1 MYVVLRSESSSCLKN
16 NLATVSWHHKNFI
29 QNVNKVQYLWNIGNF
44 WGKFIVHPWIS
55 QDFNFQFL
63 WIYVMRM
70 VETTENFEKLIVQV
84 PRILFKMSSHR
95 DYSSSRSS
103 SSSRSYEDDYYPS
116 SKRSRDSSNYSTSS
130 SAARRSSARFRC
142 EMCDVSVESKAIYE
156 THLTSQDHLRYGAV
170 HKWRH
175 AKRGS
180 KLMA

>member
-1 MYVVLRSESSSCLKN
+1 MTSQEFYTKCKQSPIFMKYWKFLRKIHRPSLNISRSN
-16 NLATVSWHHKNFI
+16 NLA
-29 QNVNKVQYLWNIGNF
+29 
-44 WGKFIVHPWIS
+44 

-116 SKRSRDSSNYSTSS
+116 SKRSRDSSSYSTSS

-156 THLTSQDHLRYGAV
+156 THLTSQDHLRYGVV
-170 HKWRH
+170 HK
-175 AKRGS
+175 
-180 KLMA
+180 